1 MVFIGRAFVGWG
13 GFAPRGGILRPR
25 GSNVPRF
32 QQNNVKLIMEGGG
45 GESGTLHIYT
55 GHNIPDIQSL
65 SVLLN
70 RNRRTC
76 NFLSCGTGT
85 VTCQKA
91 GTGTRYK
98 TSFLLHFFHSHF
110 TVNLLKFMNFF
121 LVKPAYYVKRQKFCQ
136 NLV

>member
-13 GFAPRGGILRPR
+13 GFAPRGGILRPI

-32 QQNNVKLIMEGGG
+32 QQNNVKPIMGGG
-45 GESGTLHIYT
+45 GNPAPCIFIYT

-65 SVLLN
+65 PVLLN

-85 VTCQKA
+85 VTC
-91 GTGTRYK
+91 
-98 TSFLLHFFHSHF
+98 
-110 TVNLLKFMNFF
+110 
-121 LVKPAYYVKRQKFCQ
+121 
-136 NLV
+136 